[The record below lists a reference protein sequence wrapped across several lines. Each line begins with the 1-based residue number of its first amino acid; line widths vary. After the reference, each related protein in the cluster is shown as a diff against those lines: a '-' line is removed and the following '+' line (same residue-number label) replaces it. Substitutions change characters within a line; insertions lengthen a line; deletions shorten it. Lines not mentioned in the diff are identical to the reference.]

1 VLDQKQ
7 DSDDVFEENEAKSMK
22 FPVFSHLTGNLG
34 LGDGFA
40 RDCPLQQRVC
50 EPSVP
55 QLQRPTGRRLEERT
69 DDQCSVDLHGELA
82 DAAVTDQ
89 LLGVRGRP
97 GRLRGVGAA
106 VGLAAGGTHAFG
118 LRPRPSAFAIVERRS
133 E

>member
-1 VLDQKQ
+1 VER
-7 DSDDVFEENEAKSMK
+7 SAETTGDDPDGEYLKRYRWFESG
-22 FPVFSHLTGNLG
+22 S
-34 LGDGFA
+34 
-40 RDCPLQQRVC
+40 LQQRVC